1 MKRIG
6 RLGQPPA
13 GCARTTAGA
22 AVPSRPSA
30 ARRGIAWVIVILPV
44 AGRIGRNHM
53 RREAGPGDRDRG
65 MAALA
70 VTPIGHLETPWST
83 PGDCPRNGRQPDPAP
98 ECRAVV
104 VPAFRDGLLG
114 LEGFSHLIL
123 LYWMHRAPT
132 PALRFTPPF
141 DREER
146 GIFATRAPFRPN
158 PVALSVVRFHG
169 FAAPGVLRVTNLDCA
184 SGTPLLD
191 IKPYLPT
198 TDAEPEASLG
208 WLAPH
213 ATPRVKGS
221 AG

>member
-1 MKRIG
+1 
-6 RLGQPPA
+6 
-13 GCARTTAGA
+13 
-22 AVPSRPSA
+22 
-30 ARRGIAWVIVILPV
+30 
-44 AGRIGRNHM
+44 
-53 RREAGPGDRDRG
+53 